1 MKSRQG
7 GAVAVNRTWIKTL
20 RSSMTAYLFLLPAF
34 GLFITFV
41 CYPIV
46 QTFFISL
53 TNWDGIGPKTFVGI
67 QNYLDLFTVDDL
79 FWKSLRNTLIWAA
92 ASATIP
98 VGLGLVIA
106 NFLVRGRVRYGRWFQ
121 IIFFMPQVISMVIA
135 AVIWKWIY
143 DPVFGPL
150 NVIFKVVGLDSL
162 ANGWLG
168 SPKLVMF
175 ALFIIYLWMTYGFC
189 VLIFTAALQG
199 VDPQTYDA
207 ANIDGCG
214 SWNQFRH
221 VTIPGLNKSITTV
234 ITLMTVWSFSI
245 FDLVMTTTR
254 GGPGYSSYVIS
265 YYVYNQGFMV
275 NRVGFGAAASII
287 LTIIVL
293 VVSRVIIYLR
303 EKAVD

>member
-1 MKSRQG
+1 MKIRAG
-7 GAVAVNRTWIKTL
+7 GAAAVNRNRTL
-20 RSSMTAYLFLLPAF
+20 KSSLLAYLFLLPAF
-34 GLFITFV
+34 GLFFTFV
-41 CYPIV
+41 CFPVV

-53 TNWDGIGPKTFVGI
+53 TNWDGIGPKTFVGL
-67 QNYLDLFTVDDL
+67 QNYLNLFTVDDL

-98 VGLGLVIA
+98 VGMGLVIA
-106 NFLVRGRVRYGRWFQ
+106 NLLVRGKVRFGRWFQ
-121 IIFFMPQVISMVIA
+121 IIFFLPQVISMVIA

-150 NVIFKVVGLDSL
+150 NVILKGIGLDSL
-162 ANGWLG
+162 AIGWLG
-168 SPKLVMF
+168 SPKLVMV
-175 ALFIIYLWMTYGFC
+175 ALFIIYIWMTYGFC

-214 SWNQFRH
+214 SWGQFRH
-221 VTIPGLNKSITTV
+221 VTIPGLNQSITTV

-254 GGPGYSSYVIS
+254 GGPGFSSYVIS

-293 VVSRVIIYLR
+293 VASRVIIYVR
-303 EKAVD
+303 EKAAD